1 MKKLFTL
8 ISLLVLTTAL
18 VNAFDHKMKIS
29 TSEQDANIF
38 VDGQLAG
45 TGSVELKIEKG
56 TCVNVRVEKVGFVI
70 EERTFCDQKNQPK
83 PGKNEYI
90 RMSVDEAFTASS
102 SSDIANVDISL
113 KPSKDELESWQL
125 ISRIITSYFDVIE
138 TTDRETGYLRTAWVA
153 QNFNGSIVRSRC
165 IVKLGNTSPLE
176 YKVKLISE
184 YSNANGAT
192 VKTDEA
198 FKEWERILRKYEGL
212 IPEMQSRVGR

>member
-1 MKKLFTL
+1 M
-8 ISLLVLTTAL
+8 
-18 VNAFDHKMKIS
+18 AFDKKVKIS
-29 TSEQDANIF
+29 ASEPDATIY

-45 TGSVELKIEKG
+45 TGSVELKIEKR
-56 TCVNVRVEKVGFVI
+56 TCINVRVEKVGFVV

-83 PGKNEYI
+83 PNKSEYI
-90 RMSVDEAFTASS
+90 KLAVDEAYTASS
-102 SSDIANVDISL
+102 SSDIANVDISI
-113 KPSKDELESWQL
+113 KPSKEELEAWQL
-125 ISRIITSYFDVIE
+125 VSRIVTSYFDVIE

-176 YKVKLISE
+176 YKVKLVSE
-184 YSNANGAT
+184 YTNARGAS

-198 FKEWERILRKYEGL
+198 FREWDRILRKYEGL

>member
-8 ISLLVLTTAL
+8 KVLFILSTCL
-18 VNAFDHKMKIS
+18 AFGFDKKVKIS
-29 TSEQDANIF
+29 SSEQDASIF
-38 VDGQLAG
+38 VNGQLAG

-70 EERTFCDQKNQPK
+70 EERTLCDQKNQPEPNK
-83 PGKNEYI
+83 SEFI
-90 RMSVDEAFTASS
+90 RMSVDEAYTASS
-102 SSDIANVDISL
+102 SSDISNVDISI
-113 KPSKDELESWQL
+113 KPAKDELEAWQL
-125 ISRIITSYFDVIE
+125 ISRIVTSYFDVIE

-153 QNFNGSIVRSRC
+153 QSFNGSMVRSRC

-184 YSNANGAT
+184 YSNAKGAT

-212 IPEMQSRVGR
+212 MPELQSRVGR

>member
-8 ISLLVLTTAL
+8 VSLFLLTTAL

-56 TCVNVRVEKVGFVI
+56 TCVNVRVEKVGFVV

-83 PGKNEYI
+83 PDKNEYI